1 MNVITFDIETE
12 NTFDEVASP
21 EPKDLDLSV
30 VCIHDSNTGEI
41 THYFKEDLHKL
52 WPILES
58 ADIIVGYNSEHFDI
72 PILNKY
78 YEGNLT
84 KIKSIDLM
92 QEIKKVLG
100 RRIKL
105 DDVSEATLGE
115 KKSSHGLQAIIWWRK
130 GEKNKVVEYCK
141 QDVNVTRKLY
151 EFILENGFVYIPK
164 KGNKEKIEI
173 DISDWNKIEEKH
185 EPLNLGFR
193 F

>member
-105 DDVSEATLGE
+105 DDVTEATLGE
-115 KKSSHGLQAIIWWRK
+115 KKSSHGLQAIIWWRN

-151 EFILENGFVYIPK
+151 EFILENGFVYVPK
-164 KGNKEKIEI
+164 NGNKEKIEI
-173 DISDWNKIEEKH
+173 DISDWNKIEKKH
-185 EPLNLGFR
+185 ESLNLGFE